1 VLGGVQGPNGWPI
14 DDAKHTVQDI
24 RAYPALGVALAAS
37 ILSFAFFNWFG
48 VSLTISLSGTAR
60 LSIDACRTLLVWA
73 VSLVLG
79 WESFH
84 STQLL
89 GFLVI
94 MCGTILYNELLASML
109 EPPSMCAPQTPPV
122 SKYSGMFCTPHHDSC
137 CV

>member
-1 VLGGVQGPNGWPI
+1 MQGPGGWPI
-14 DDAKHTVQDI
+14 DDAKHAVSDLAADPTL
-24 RAYPALGVALAAS
+24 AAALAAT

-48 VSLTISLSGTAR
+48 LSLTISLSGAAR

-73 VSLVLG
+73 VSLMLG

-94 MCGTILYNELLASML
+94 MCGTTLYNELVASFM
-109 EPPSMCAPQTPPV
+109 EPSQCAPHSQCLNWRMRAVAARARRSRPLEAA
-122 SKYSGMFCTPHHDSC
+122 G
-137 CV
+137 